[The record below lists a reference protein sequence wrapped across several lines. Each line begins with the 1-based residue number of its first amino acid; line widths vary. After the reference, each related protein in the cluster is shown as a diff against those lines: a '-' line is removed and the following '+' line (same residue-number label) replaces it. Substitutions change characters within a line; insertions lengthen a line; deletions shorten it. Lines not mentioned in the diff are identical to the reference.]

1 MAPVDRDRGGID
13 HMAFDPVLLEQTVD
27 PEAIEAGLLDDH
39 DLNRLTDASLG
50 GNPQAHEQGEQ
61 GGAVATSDD
70 MGRPLV
76 VAGRIRGDQPLRLT
90 QLSAANSLLAFGW
103 AGFIPVMGRRA
114 LAVMGRLHVHV
125 WQPRSR
131 RSGRRPPA

>member
-76 VAGRIRGDQPLRLT
+76 VARRIRGDQPLRLT
-90 QLSAANSLLAFGW
+90 QLECCKQLAGIRLGGVHPGDGEKGPGCHGSPPCSCV
-103 AGFIPVMGRRA
+103 AT
-114 LAVMGRLHVHV
+114 AV
-125 WQPRSR
+125 
-131 RSGRRPPA
+131 